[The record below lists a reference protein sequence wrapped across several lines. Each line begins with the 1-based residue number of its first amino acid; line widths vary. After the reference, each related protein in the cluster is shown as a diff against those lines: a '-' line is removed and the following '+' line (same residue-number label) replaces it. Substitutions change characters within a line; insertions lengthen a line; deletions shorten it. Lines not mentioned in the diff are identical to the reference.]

1 MSRQTVLA
9 APCAGW
15 GRCTGSCATKVQQ
28 PQTPVTGDFPM
39 PAGWRELVIREE
51 TPR

>member
-1 MSRQTVLA
+1 MRGLESLYRFLRQ
-9 APCAGW
+9 
-15 GRCTGSCATKVQQ
+15 KVQQ

-39 PAGWRELVIREE
+39 PAGWRELVIGEE